1 MIEIPDHLA
10 GFFKVCQHRE
20 KAAAKPTGTTTTID
34 LKLDPSERG
43 PLSYIA
49 GYIVSKLYQKT
60 RSKNQNECDEE
71 LQALLQALKSTESDN
86 NFILARS
93 RGGLVSPSHHL
104 MGIVEEAEICF
115 RKNVGE
121 GELVLRNIPTEIICE
136 STLGSPVV
144 KSLWENI
151 VLESG
156 IEESSST
163 QKLCLENIVKLYIR
177 VRSFSYA
184 TDYISKYKI
193 KEKQTKSKSLRKDL
207 KRSKNH

>member
-136 STLGSPVV
+136 STLSSPVV

-184 TDYISKYKI
+184 RDYISKYKI

>member
-1 MIEIPDHLA
+1 M
-10 GFFKVCQHRE
+10 
-20 KAAAKPTGTTTTID
+20 
-34 LKLDPSERG
+34 
-43 PLSYIA
+43 
-49 GYIVSKLYQKT
+49 
-60 RSKNQNECDEE
+60 
-71 LQALLQALKSTESDN
+71 QALLQALKSTESDN

-121 GELVLRNIPTEIICE
+121 GELVLINIPTEIICE
-136 STLGSPVV
+136 STLSSPVV

-156 IEESSST
+156 IEESSSM
-163 QKLCLENIVKLYIR
+163 QKLCLENIVKFYIR

-184 TDYISKYKI
+184 RDYISKYKI

>member
-1 MIEIPDHLA
+1 
-10 GFFKVCQHRE
+10 
-20 KAAAKPTGTTTTID
+20 
-34 LKLDPSERG
+34 
-43 PLSYIA
+43 
-49 GYIVSKLYQKT
+49 
-60 RSKNQNECDEE
+60 
-71 LQALLQALKSTESDN
+71 
-86 NFILARS
+86 
-93 RGGLVSPSHHL
+93 

-136 STLGSPVV
+136 STLSSPVV

-156 IEESSST
+156 IEESSSM

-184 TDYISKYKI
+184 RDYISKYKI